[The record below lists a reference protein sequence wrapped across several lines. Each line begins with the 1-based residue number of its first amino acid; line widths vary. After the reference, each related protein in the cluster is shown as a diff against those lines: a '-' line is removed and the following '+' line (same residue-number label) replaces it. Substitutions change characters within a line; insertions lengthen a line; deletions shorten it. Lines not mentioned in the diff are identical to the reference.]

1 MKGTVQVNTATK
13 VFDKHI
19 NKLKIVK
26 PEDFPIKKMDS
37 GTFSIEYRETAGK
50 KLYLTVFR
58 AAFKPLFTGILTVS
72 SRIKRVEEKAAK
84 HQLKIAVLHSDP
96 ATKKNTL
103 THCTCNFGRHEDM
116 ANYETEFKKAI
127 EVLKEQSA
135 EGAKKNA

>member
-1 MKGTVQVNTATK
+1 M
-13 VFDKHI
+13 
-19 NKLKIVK
+19 K

-37 GTFSIEYRETAGK
+37 GTFSLEYTETAGK

-58 AAFKPLFTGILTVS
+58 SAVKPLFTGIVTVQ

-96 ATKKNTL
+96 VTKKNTL

-135 EGAKKNA
+135 EGAKKTA

>member
-1 MKGTVQVNTATK
+1 MNTAIK

-96 ATKKNTL
+96 ATKKHTL
-103 THCTCNFGRHEDM
+103 THCTCNFSRHEDM
-116 ANYETEFKKAI
+116 VNYETEFKKAT
-127 EVLKEQSA
+127 EALKA
-135 EGAKKNA
+135 